1 MEDIVNLLETY
12 RGRDKVIRLCCYGAM
27 LLAGKDG
34 KNSRLLRVS
43 AALSDCRVV
52 LRLFDDIPM
61 LAYSLQYANS
71 AAKEENWVLQKIGV
85 ANNIAAHLYYI
96 LEKVAWLADTRVLSV
111 HSSPWWTRATYIWL
125 FSLIAEILQVLMKLK
140 KLHETRTL
148 FLQQQNNQSGLPD
161 AQTKL
166 QRLSQENT
174 FHLLTVLQNFTDLIC
189 AVHWLPPGRL
199 WSGKLSH
206 TTVGLLG
213 SISSMIRLYHVYLQN
228 SKKSVKTSK

>member
-52 LRLFDDIPM
+52 LRLFDDIPI
-61 LAYSLQYANS
+61 
-71 AAKEENWVLQKIGV
+71 KK
-85 ANNIAAHLYYI
+85 
-96 LEKVAWLADTRVLSV
+96 KVAWLADTRVLSV

-148 FLQQQNNQSGLPD
+148 FLQQPNNQSGLPET
-161 AQTKL
+161 QIKL

-206 TTVGLLG
+206 VTVGLLG

-228 SKKSVKTSK
+228 SKKSMKTSK

>member
-71 AAKEENWVLQKIGV
+71 AAKVSQ
-85 ANNIAAHLYYI
+85 
-96 LEKVAWLADTRVLSV
+96 DF
-111 HSSPWWTRATYIWL
+111 
-125 FSLIAEILQVLMKLK
+125 FSNKNKNHFLK
-140 KLHETRTL
+140 KL
-148 FLQQQNNQSGLPD
+148 N
-161 AQTKL
+161 
-166 QRLSQENT
+166 
-174 FHLLTVLQNFTDLIC
+174 
-189 AVHWLPPGRL
+189 
-199 WSGKLSH
+199 
-206 TTVGLLG
+206 
-213 SISSMIRLYHVYLQN
+213 
-228 SKKSVKTSK
+228 